1 MTMAELTSLIGALSP
16 VITGLAA
23 LAGVWLGAHL
33 EAQRERLRAAAR
45 QDEGQRARIR
55 DRDLRDLDET
65 RLVLVGLLAWLEK
78 RVVLGQVAA
87 VQPSTDHLTRY
98 NINLVADAAVIQTY
112 GDLIVELQD
121 ALPMSKSGAAVEVIR
136 GWLPRSLAEI
146 DLDLVARIAKTRAVL
161 LKTLDAQ
168 EERAMRDQPL
178 AKLTPDELASVAIA
192 DAMVERMR
200 ERQRDDRPRT

>member
-23 LAGVWLGAHL
+23 LAGVWLGAYL

-45 QDEGQRARIR
+45 QDDEQRARIR
-55 DRDLRDLDET
+55 DRDLRDLEET
-65 RLVLVGLLAWLEK
+65 RQVLVGLLTWLEK

-87 VQPSTDHLTRY
+87 VQPSTDQLTRY
-98 NINLVADAAVIQTY
+98 NINLVGDAAVIQTY

-121 ALPMSKSGAAVEVIR
+121 ALPMTKSSAAVEVIR
-136 GWLPRSLAEI
+136 AWLPRSLAEI
-146 DLDLVARIAKTRAVL
+146 DLDLVARIAKMRALL

>member
-23 LAGVWLGAHL
+23 LAGVWLGAYL
-33 EAQRERLRAAAR
+33 EGQRERLRAAAR
-45 QDEGQRARIR
+45 QDDEQRARIR
-55 DRDLRDLDET
+55 DRDLRDLEET
-65 RLVLVGLLAWLEK
+65 RQVLVGLLTWLEK

-87 VQPSTDHLTRY
+87 VQPSTDQLTRY
-98 NINLVADAAVIQTY
+98 NINLVGDAAVIQTY

-121 ALPMSKSGAAVEVIR
+121 ALPMTKLGAAVEVIR
-136 GWLPRSLAEI
+136 TWLPRSLAEI
-146 DLDLVARIAKTRAVL
+146 DLDLVARIAKMRALL

-192 DAMVERMR
+192 DAMVERIR

>member
-1 MTMAELTSLIGALSP
+1 MTTAELTSLMGALSP

-45 QDEGQRARIR
+45 QDEGQRSRIR

-65 RLVLVGLLAWLEK
+65 RLVLVGLLAWLEE

-112 GDLIVELQD
+112 GGPDRRSTTIGRPPTLGVPAARDMVAATEIVATGTTD
-121 ALPMSKSGAAVEVIR
+121 AECLNGGWRTMHDDFGNLFKNQGDCIR
-136 GWLPRSLAEI
+136 HYATGDKNLGS
-146 DLDLVARIAKTRAVL
+146 VTR
-161 LKTLDAQ
+161 
-168 EERAMRDQPL
+168 
-178 AKLTPDELASVAIA
+178 
-192 DAMVERMR
+192 
-200 ERQRDDRPRT
+200 